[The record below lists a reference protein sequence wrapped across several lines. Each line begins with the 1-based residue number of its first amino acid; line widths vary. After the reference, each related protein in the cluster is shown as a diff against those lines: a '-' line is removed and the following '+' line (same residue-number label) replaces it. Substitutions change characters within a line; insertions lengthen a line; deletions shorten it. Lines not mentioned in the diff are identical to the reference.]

1 MIVRIVKMK
10 FREEELDNFLT
21 LFHTVENKIRSF
33 PGCNGMRLLR
43 QTDDPT
49 TLFTYSLWDSEE
61 HLKDY
66 RFSELFKDTWSKT
79 RILFADKPQAWSLT
93 EMA

>member
-10 FREEELDNFLT
+10 FRQEEVENFLK
-21 LFHTVENKIRSF
+21 LFHEVENKIRNYE
-33 PGCNGMRLLR
+33 GCKGLQLLR

-61 HLKDY
+61 NLNHY
-66 RFSELFKDTWSKT
+66 RFSELFKSTWAKT
-79 RILFADKPQAWSLT
+79 KILFADEPKAWSLIQV
-93 EMA
+93 